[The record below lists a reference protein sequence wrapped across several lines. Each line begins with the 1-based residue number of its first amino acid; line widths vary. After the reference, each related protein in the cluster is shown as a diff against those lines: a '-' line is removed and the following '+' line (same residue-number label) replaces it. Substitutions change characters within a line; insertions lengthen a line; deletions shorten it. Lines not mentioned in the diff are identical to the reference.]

1 MITLL
6 LLLPFAA
13 MLVLLALPARYARW
27 WALLAQA
34 AGPLVIAWM
43 SFGFDRNAGM
53 QFVERVPWIPSL
65 GVDYHVSVDGISIL
79 FLFLTA
85 AIGFLSVLASW
96 SSIEMRVKEYYALLL
111 LLQSAMYG
119 VFVAQDLLLFFVFF
133 EFSLVPMYFLIG
145 IWGAANRLYAAIKF
159 FLYTLAGSVLMLVG
173 IIALYILS
181 GANTF
186 DARTLL
192 ASQLSP
198 AAAQWIFWAFFIAFA
213 VKVPMFPLHTWLPD
227 AHTEAPTAGSVILAG
242 VLLKM
247 GTYGLLRFAMPLLPQ
262 VPDASRIVQ
271 FLAVLS
277 LVAILYGGLVSLM
290 QKDWK
295 RLIAYSSVSHMGF
308 CTLGLFS
315 LNQLGVLGS
324 VLQQVNHGITT
335 SMLFLLVGIVYDQ
348 RHTRE
353 IADYGGLATRMPHFA
368 TLFAIAVFASAGVPL
383 LNGFVGEFTILTGAF
398 QANRAWAYWAVPG
411 VVFAAA
417 YLLWLYQR
425 TMLGKITNPDN
436 EAVRDLNLRE
446 WLTLAPLAAWAILIG
461 VFPRPYFDLLEAP
474 VRAVVE
480 ALR

>member
-1 MITLL
+1 
-6 LLLPFAA
+6 
-13 MLVLLALPARYARW
+13 
-27 WALLAQA
+27 
-34 AGPLVIAWM
+34 
-43 SFGFDRNAGM
+43 
-53 QFVERVPWIPSL
+53 
-65 GVDYHVSVDGISIL
+65 
-79 FLFLTA
+79 
-85 AIGFLSVLASW
+85 
-96 SSIEMRVKEYYALLL
+96 
-111 LLQSAMYG
+111 
-119 VFVAQDLLLFFVFF
+119 
-133 EFSLVPMYFLIG
+133 
-145 IWGAANRLYAAIKF
+145 
-159 FLYTLAGSVLMLVG
+159 
-173 IIALYILS
+173 
-181 GANTF
+181 
-186 DARTLL
+186 
-192 ASQLSP
+192 
-198 AAAQWIFWAFFIAFA
+198 
-213 VKVPMFPLHTWLPD
+213 
-227 AHTEAPTAGSVILAG
+227 
-242 VLLKM
+242 
-247 GTYGLLRFAMPLLPQ
+247 
-262 VPDASRIVQ
+262 
-271 FLAVLS
+271 
-277 LVAILYGGLVSLM
+277 
-290 QKDWK
+290 
-295 RLIAYSSVSHMGF
+295 MGF